1 MLLSACHNP
10 AGPGGPPLSLP
21 ANVVDP
27 ATVNAVSKFN
37 SCVGHA
43 FPLQNSPNSGKNYFW
58 PISSNQST
66 NDQLRLYAAC
76 DGMITQDTDD
86 TNDPSPIAT
95 SRGPSIHLY
104 CDNSE
109 TGLRYFHI
117 NFPAGLIGQH
127 VKAGDFMGD
136 AVLLGTNQT
145 PSPIWQ
151 NSSNF
156 DIAVFEGDDSN
167 TVDYF
172 AVLSPPAFAAWATR
186 GLTTI
191 TQTIVTPAPTCSTYN
206 SNIGDSG
213 ILSLAPPL

>member
-1 MLLSACHNP
+1 
-10 AGPGGPPLSLP
+10 
-21 ANVVDP
+21 
-27 ATVNAVSKFN
+27 
-37 SCVGHA
+37 
-43 FPLQNSPNSGKNYFW
+43 
-58 PISSNQST
+58 
-66 NDQLRLYAAC
+66 
-76 DGMITQDTDD
+76 MITQDTDD
-86 TNDPSPIAT
+86 TNDPSPQAA

-117 NFPAGLIGQH
+117 NFPAGLIGQR

-136 AVLLGTNQT
+136 AVLLGTDQT
-145 PSPIWQ
+145 TSPIWQ

-167 TVDYF
+167 AVDYS
-172 AVLSPPAFAAWATR
+172 AVLSSPALAAWATR

-206 SNIGDSG
+206 SNIGDPG
-213 ILSLAPPL
+213 ILVFVPSL